1 MMIKISHLF
10 VFGLVVVVLLA
21 ISVKSLNAESATTNK
36 KKNSLL
42 DKMLSSSNE
51 ERWAS
56 KRRHEL
62 EENKRLE
69 DELIGLIETEI
80 LKEKLLAKRLDQL
93 KSAESSDEQLDN
105 IGNRKPAVKYGLKRG
120 KSSHVRFLSGS
131 NSKGYYT
138 RPCLF
143 NALSCYFF
151 SS

>member
-10 VFGLVVVVLLA
+10 LFGLVVVILLA
-21 ISVKSLNAESATTNK
+21 ISVKSETTNK

-42 DKMLSSSNE
+42 DKMLSSNE

-56 KRRHEL
+56 KRRHDL

-105 IGNRKPAVKYGLKRG
+105 IGSRKPAVKYGLKRG

>member
-1 MMIKISHLF
+1 MMIRISHLF
-10 VFGLVVVVLLA
+10 LFGLVVVILLA
-21 ISVKSLNAESATTNK
+21 ISVKSLNAESTTNNK

>member
-10 VFGLVVVVLLA
+10 LFGLVVVILLA
-21 ISVKSLNAESATTNK
+21 ISVKSETINK

-42 DKMLSSSNE
+42 DKMLNSNE

-56 KRRHEL
+56 KRRHDL

-105 IGNRKPAVKYGLKRG
+105 IGSRKPAVKYGLKRG